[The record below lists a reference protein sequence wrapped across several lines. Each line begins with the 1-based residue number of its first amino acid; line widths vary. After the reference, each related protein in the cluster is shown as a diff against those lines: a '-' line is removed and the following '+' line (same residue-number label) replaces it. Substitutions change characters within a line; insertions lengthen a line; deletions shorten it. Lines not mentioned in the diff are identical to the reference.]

1 MPKKYILFF
10 ALIYIL
16 TGCGTDY
23 MLSSFYLRKDFTWP
37 TSPSEQKSLNY
48 YKHIAGDLVAF
59 NVYTSPSILATPENY
74 ILAFYEVRDTPADTK
89 VYGVD
94 GVKNMGVYVS
104 ISKDAETFSATPVRV
119 GTISSHLA
127 DAYGSPVSFINN
139 NNTVIVL
146 ATGGVG
152 FDTSSKP
159 DEITKI
165 SVSISTNNGYKWTE
179 WTNIIDTNMFKPLLD
194 KGYKRFYT
202 NPGNGTVLVNGTLV
216 CMLDYKA
223 DGDSNPVGAAIVYS
237 TDNGIT
243 WQLGSTITYS
253 GHRWAR
259 VIAERSDGK
268 LLIAAVPN
276 TTGNV
281 TDIYNKNDQPLAW
294 YLADS
299 LKGNVSSFQTSG
311 LPNNS
316 GGSITGDKIKYTENG
331 ISKTGILLLHSY
343 PDRAYKNPGQGG
355 ASGTVKNAMSMS
367 ISEDNGKS
375 WTLITNAI
383 GGDTF
388 DKTSFRQSMKVLKD
402 GSIVTCIE
410 EGERETIENS
420 AGKTFYIVYKRMG
433 LYALSGGKYSYEGI

>member
-1 MPKKYILFF
+1 MLKKYILFLF
-10 ALIYIL
+10 LIYII

-48 YKHIAGDLVAF
+48 YTHIAGDLIEF
-59 NVYTSPSILATPENY
+59 NVYTSPSILATQENY
-74 ILAFYEVRDTPADTK
+74 ILAFYEIRDTPADTK

-94 GVKNMGVYVS
+94 GIKNMGVYVS
-104 ISKDAETFSATPVRV
+104 ISKDAETFSSSPVRV

-127 DAYGSPVSFINN
+127 DAYGSPVSFVKGNR
-139 NNTVIVL
+139 VVVL
-146 ATGGVG
+146 ATGGIG
-152 FDTSSKP
+152 FGDGKA

-179 WTNIIDTNMFKPLLD
+179 WTNVIDTNIFKPLLD
-194 KGYKRFYT
+194 KGYNRFYT

-223 DGDSNPVGAAIVYS
+223 KGTDTNPVGAAIIYS
-237 TDNGIT
+237 TDNGIS
-243 WQLGSTITYS
+243 WKLGSTIQYS

-259 VIAERSDGK
+259 VIAERTDGK

-281 TDIYNKNDQPLAW
+281 TDIYNKNDQPLSW

-299 LKGNVSSFQTSG
+299 LNGNISSFSVIG

-316 GGSITGDKIKYTENG
+316 GGSIAGDRIQYSENG
-331 ISKTGILLLHSY
+331 RSKSGILLLHSY
-343 PDRAYKNPGQGG
+343 PNRIFKNPGQSG
-355 ASGTVKNAMSMS
+355 AEITVKNAMSMS
-367 ISEDNGKS
+367 ISEDEGKT
-375 WTLITNAI
+375 WTLITNSI
-383 GGDTF
+383 GGATH

-402 GSIVTCIE
+402 GTIATCIE
-410 EGERETIENS
+410 EGGRETIENS
-420 AGKTFYIVYKRMG
+420 AGKSFYIVYKRMG
-433 LYALSGGKYSYEGI
+433 LSALSDGKYSYEGL